1 MRGKKVLVL
10 TVGCISLVCSL
21 TYSTCNLYYRELDVS
36 NEIINHYKP
45 QIYAL

>member
-36 NEIINHYKP
+36 NEIINHYNP